1 MKQEVVC
8 FLFFLENNLFIN
20 PDSVIM
26 KKAVPLLFRPFILS
40 SPIVI
45 LSFLVC
51 WNSLFAQKDLM
62 HKKDSTEI
70 RCKILMETPSMYTY
84 AFVNP
89 KNKVK
94 KSTVL
99 KSTVENVE
107 YDIFDK
113 NLVED
118 KLFTDEKAIVLDEE
132 PVKAY
137 QYSLALG
144 LNLSNILE
152 FNAPSGPDK
161 KSFSA
166 TTTLD
171 LGLDYYKE
179 GSRFAMTNELHW
191 TFAVQKSGISGND
204 YIQRVSD
211 DWTTLH
217 DFSFTLSKNSKWNA
231 NLIVKNS
238 TSVFTIYDGDYFKDY
253 NDNGKIQGFLSPY
266 QVVLSPGIKY
276 QPNDYF
282 RLSLSP
288 YSVSLYGLT
297 SQQIANTGYYTQTF
311 DTNGDYDLFVFDQL
325 GAELNIWYDR
335 KYKKWLEMQYR
346 LGFSSDYIS
355 ETDTTILMDGMFIT
369 KVRIFKNIYLTHR
382 AVLKGDLLD
391 SPLKPYYK
399 QTVLLS
405 FAKSF

>member
-1 MKQEVVC
+1 LQEKPNRFITNLYFVSMKTAHQC
-8 FLFFLENNLFIN
+8 SFHQFNRFIQ
-20 PDSVIM
+20 D
-26 KKAVPLLFRPFILS
+26 A
-40 SPIVI
+40 IVI
-45 LSFLVC
+45 KSILTILV
-51 WNSLFAQKDLM
+51 LFATSNLLAQKDLM

-70 RCKILMETPSMYTY
+70 RCKIVMETPTMYTY

-94 KSTVL
+94 KTTVL

-107 YDIFDK
+107 YNKFDK

-118 KLFTDEKAIVLDEE
+118 KLFTDQPSIVLEEE
-132 PVKAY
+132 PVKSY
-137 QYSLALG
+137 QYSFALG

-191 TFAVQKSGISGND
+191 LFAVQKSGISGSD
-204 YIQRVSD
+204 RIQRVSD
-211 DWTTLH
+211 DLTTLH
-217 DFSFTLSKNSKWNA
+217 DFSCTLSKNSKWNA

-238 TSVFTIYDGDYFKDY
+238 TSIFTIYDGDYFKDY
-253 NDNGKIQGFLSPY
+253 NNNGKIQGFLSPY

-297 SQQIANTGYYTQTF
+297 SQQIANTGFYTQTF
-311 DTNGDYDLFVFDQL
+311 DANGDYDLFVFDQL

-346 LGFSSDYIS
+346 LGFSSDYFS

-382 AVLKGDLLD
+382 AILKGDLLET
-391 SPLKPYYK
+391 PLKPYYK
-399 QTVLLS
+399 QTILLS
-405 FAKSF
+405 FSKSF